1 MKILLMTPT
10 ITDEEKRPNIIGL
23 SKNKL
28 WTKFR
33 DKFGFAPGITPS
45 YGLLYISASLKQ
57 AGHKTFYIDGNM
69 YKIDTILECIK
80 KEDIKVVGVSVL
92 SFNWER
98 AKHNIKQIKSLF
110 PYITIVVGGINAT
123 YLKQACLE
131 QSKAIDIVAYG
142 EGEKSIV
149 ELINRISE
157 NKTIDDL
164 PGIIFRKNNKI
175 IINKPYPTNM
185 DLDKL
190 PFPDIDVLA
199 NDMYKFRP
207 APMFYKGLPHASI
220 FASRGCPFKCSF
232 CLSSPILRKRDPY
245 KVVDEIEWYVKKY
258 GIKSLTF
265 YDETLTLNKK
275 WLQIICSEI
284 IRRKIKIAW
293 SANVRADCLNKEI
306 IKIMRDS
313 GCWQTLFGIETGV
326 QKNLDKIAKGISL
339 SQIEDSVNLVH
350 ENKVE
355 TLGMFMFGIP
365 GETYYEG
372 VQTIDFACKLPLDY
386 AIFTNITPF
395 PGTQLYEEVKN
406 ERGFK
411 NKENLTPL
419 QINYIPSSM
428 TEQEL
433 VRLLKL
439 SYRRFYFRR
448 KFIFKQI
455 SKIHNLEDL
464 SKNIKGMIQLWS

>member
-149 ELINRISE
+149 EL
-157 NKTIDDL
+157 
-164 PGIIFRKNNKI
+164 F
-175 IINKPYPTNM
+175 
-185 DLDKL
+185 
-190 PFPDIDVLA
+190 
-199 NDMYKFRP
+199 
-207 APMFYKGLPHASI
+207 
-220 FASRGCPFKCSF
+220 
-232 CLSSPILRKRDPY
+232 
-245 KVVDEIEWYVKKY
+245 
-258 GIKSLTF
+258 
-265 YDETLTLNKK
+265 
-275 WLQIICSEI
+275 
-284 IRRKIKIAW
+284 
-293 SANVRADCLNKEI
+293 
-306 IKIMRDS
+306 
-313 GCWQTLFGIETGV
+313 
-326 QKNLDKIAKGISL
+326 
-339 SQIEDSVNLVH
+339 LV
-350 ENKVE
+350 
-355 TLGMFMFGIP
+355 
-365 GETYYEG
+365 
-372 VQTIDFACKLPLDY
+372 
-386 AIFTNITPF
+386 
-395 PGTQLYEEVKN
+395 
-406 ERGFK
+406 
-411 NKENLTPL
+411 
-419 QINYIPSSM
+419 
-428 TEQEL
+428 
-433 VRLLKL
+433 
-439 SYRRFYFRR
+439 
-448 KFIFKQI
+448 
-455 SKIHNLEDL
+455 
-464 SKNIKGMIQLWS
+464 